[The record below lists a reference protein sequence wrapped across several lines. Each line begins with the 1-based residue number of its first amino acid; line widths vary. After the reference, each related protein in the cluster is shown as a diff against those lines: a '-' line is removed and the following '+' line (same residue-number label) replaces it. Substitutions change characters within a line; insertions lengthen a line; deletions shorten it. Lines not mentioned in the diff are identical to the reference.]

1 MVNGTS
7 LSPVFVKVS
16 TSCQPSQKTL
26 DKNILVEHQN
36 ATEGSLSYQVSKIAM
51 VYEWHSPKVFK
62 ILNCQNTWASY
73 SQLLNTE

>member
-51 VYEWHSPKVFK
+51 VYE
-62 ILNCQNTWASY
+62 
-73 SQLLNTE
+73 